1 MFGGSAAAAG
11 RRRVTGVRPR
21 VVWGVRYGIPGLA
34 IRMAARRGDLIARSA
49 VDPSAVE
56 DPASLYDELRAL
68 GPLGGNKLV
77 AASAHHAVVNEILRS
92 DAFFANPGGGPTR
105 TLDRILTRAIDPR
118 ALGPV
123 DIPSL
128 LAIHPP
134 QHSRI
139 RKLVTHAFTP
149 KAIAGYADTIR
160 AVANELLDAAQARG
174 SFDLVTDYATPLPV
188 RVIADIIGIP
198 PELHDDVLR
207 VSNEAALTLD
217 PALTWRQFRSA
228 DAAIREATVML
239 DDHIAQ
245 LRRNPGDD
253 LLSELVRINT
263 DGDRLSD
270 EELRVNTLLLLG
282 AGFETT
288 VNLIGNAV
296 SLLMQHRDQLR
307 RLQADPSGWPNAVD
321 EVLRYDSPVQVTVRV
336 SNRATE
342 VAGQHVPES
351 RAVVLML
358 GAANRD
364 PAVFTEPD
372 RFDVTRP
379 DARNHLAFS
388 AGIHYCLGAQL
399 ARLEAAIALETLFE
413 RFPDLTLAGPAVR
426 RRTRV
431 LHGFEHLPVAVAP
444 AAPSVVR

>member
-1 MFGGSAAAAG
+1 
-11 RRRVTGVRPR
+11 
-21 VVWGVRYGIPGLA
+21 VRYGVPGFA
-34 IRMAARRGDLIARSA
+34 IRTAARRGDLIARSA
-49 VDPSAVE
+49 VDPAAVE
-56 DPASLYDELRAL
+56 NPAALYDDLRAL

-77 AASAHHAVVNEILRS
+77 GASASHAVVNEILRS

-105 TLDRILTRAIDPR
+105 TLDRIMTRAIDPR

-134 QHSRI
+134 QHARI

-149 KAIAGYADTIR
+149 KAIAGYADRIR
-160 AVANELLDAAQARG
+160 GIANELLDRAEAQG
-174 SFDLVTDYATPLPV
+174 GEFDLVTDYATPLPV
-188 RVIADIIGIP
+188 KVIADIIGVP
-198 PELHDDVLR
+198 AELHDDVLR

-217 PALTWRQFRSA
+217 PALRWREFKAA
-228 DAAIREATVML
+228 DAAIREANVML
-239 DDHIAQ
+239 DDHIAT

-253 LLSELVRINT
+253 LLSELVRVST

-296 SLLMQHRDQLR
+296 SLLMQHRDQLQ

-321 EVLRYDSPVQVTVRV
+321 EALRYDSPVQVTVRV
-336 SNRATE
+336 ANRETQ
-342 VAGQHVPES
+342 VAGQTVPEG

-364 PAVFTEPD
+364 PEVFTDPD

-413 RFPDLTLAGPAVR
+413 RFPDLAPAGRAVR
-426 RRTRV
+426 RGTRV
-431 LHGFEHLPVAVAP
+431 LHGYEHLPVAIAP
-444 AAPSVVR
+444 TRSTSTILG